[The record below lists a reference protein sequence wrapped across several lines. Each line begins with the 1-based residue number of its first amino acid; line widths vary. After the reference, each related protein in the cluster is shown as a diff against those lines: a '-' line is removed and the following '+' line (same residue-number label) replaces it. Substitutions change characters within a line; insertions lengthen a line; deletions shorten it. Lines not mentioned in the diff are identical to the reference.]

1 MGPQHWWPQ
10 SLRDAWYALNHWVV
24 TQVNDPNNVRR
35 IQEMRGIEEQ
45 AKALVGR
52 VASGVQS
59 GIESVLTQT
68 PPVLPPTPPPVVSRL
83 PVPFPVP
90 QPDPAINESQGV
102 GGWVHPV
109 GKIPAEADLA
119 KNLQAVLSTDETVT
133 LQPPPSTPSA
143 TPAAGPNWMEQAI
156 LTPDLQRQNVR
167 TVIQT
172 APPDTSGD
180 ADADLVAPA
189 PIDRATPVATPVATS
204 VATPVATGMAAML
217 AAAPKAKSDGKSL
230 AGEDPAIQ
238 KMFWDVHGAQA
249 GRVWADQH
257 DRDVGIETAGAPTVT
272 SDGQSLMTQPES
284 VKGAYVE
291 AHGAD
296 AAKVWARDHEAAIAT
311 TSGGTPPPAPNQTPG
326 SGGQPPS
333 GANGTGNGNGNGN
346 GGPQGDGAEKP
357 DTGNAAFDKALQ
369 LIFDQQR
376 QMQEERDKQAAAERA
391 LKKAEFDATMR
402 QQALR
407 DQWTQFREMS
417 EPGATF
423 ASRWA
428 RAPRG
433 SEVTL
438 DPVLGALVRGQA
450 IVPGV
455 SPIPGG
461 EVTVR
466 NTPYDWARS
475 WDTAMQRMTPRTF
488 QALSSGD
495 LANLGV
501 LGTAAGQDPLGM
513 FEMFKKERPTASRLY
528 GTATVY

>member
-1 MGPQHWWPQ
+1 MGPQDWWPPD
-10 SLRDAWYALNHWVV
+10 LRDAWHRLNHWVANKIGED
-24 TQVNDPNNVRR
+24 TRAGIEKNLRR
-35 IQEMRGIEEQ
+35 IQDMRGIEEQ
-45 AKALVGR
+45 AKAVVGR
-52 VASGVQS
+52 VARVSPSEVERVARDLPPVVERVARGVQS
-59 GIESVLTQT
+59 GIESVRAQT
-68 PPVLPPTPPPVVSRL
+68 PPVLPTALGPNWRERAVNQVLTMPTRTTVVPS
-83 PVPFPVP
+83 VP
-90 QPDPAINESQGV
+90 QG
-102 GGWVHPV
+102 
-109 GKIPAEADLA
+109 
-119 KNLQAVLSTDETVT
+119 DETVT
-133 LQPPPSTPSA
+133 VRAAPSP

-189 PIDRATPVATPVATS
+189 PIDRATPVATPVAT
-204 VATPVATGMAAML
+204 GMAAML
-217 AAAPKAKSDGKSL
+217 AAAPEANDGKSL

-257 DRDVGIETAGAPTVT
+257 DRDVGIQAAGAPTVT

-311 TSGGTPPPAPNQTPG
+311 TSGGTPPPAPGPKPG
-326 SGGQPPS
+326 SDGQPPS

-369 LIFDQQR
+369 RILDQQAAMADEQR
-376 QMQEERDKQAAAERA
+376 KQAAADRA
-391 LKKAEFDATMR
+391 LQKAEFDTQMR

-438 DPVLGALVRGQA
+438 DPVLGALVRGQE

-455 SPIPGG
+455 SPIAGE

-475 WDTAMQRMTPRTF
+475 WDTAMQQMTPRTF

>member
-1 MGPQHWWPQ
+1 MGPQDWWPRN
-10 SLRDAWYALNHWVV
+10 LRDAWHRLNHWVV
-24 TQVNDPNNVRR
+24 TQPGDRNNVRR
-35 IQEMRGIEEQ
+35 IQEMRDIEDR
-45 AKALVGR
+45 AKRQFPLLHHG
-52 VASGVQS
+52 VAEGEGTGPSPADGPNWRERAVNQ
-59 GIESVLTQT
+59 VLTAPIRT
-68 PPVLPPTPPPVVSRL
+68 TVVPS
-83 PVPFPVP
+83 VP
-90 QPDPAINESQGV
+90 QG
-102 GGWVHPV
+102 
-109 GKIPAEADLA
+109 
-119 KNLQAVLSTDETVT
+119 DETVT
-133 LQPPPSTPSA
+133 VRAAPSP

-189 PIDRATPVATPVATS
+189 PIDRATPVATPVAT
-204 VATPVATGMAAML
+204 GMAAML
-217 AAAPKAKSDGKSL
+217 AAAPKARDDKSL

-257 DRDVGIETAGAPTVT
+257 NRDIGIQAAGAPPVT

-311 TSGGTPPPAPNQTPG
+311 TSGGTPPPAPGQTPG
-326 SGGQPPS
+326 QTPAADGQPPS
-333 GANGTGNGNGNGN
+333 GANGTGNGN

-369 LIFDQQR
+369 RILDQQQAMADEQR
-376 QMQEERDKQAAAERA
+376 KQAAADRA
-391 LKKAEFDATMR
+391 LQKAEFDATMR

-455 SPIPGG
+455 SPIAGE

-475 WDTAMQRMTPRTF
+475 WDAAMQQMTPRTF